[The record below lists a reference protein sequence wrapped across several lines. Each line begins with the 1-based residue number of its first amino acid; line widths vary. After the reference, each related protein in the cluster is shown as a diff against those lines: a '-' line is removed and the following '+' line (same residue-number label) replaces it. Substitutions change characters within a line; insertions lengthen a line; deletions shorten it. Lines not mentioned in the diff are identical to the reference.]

1 MKLVS
6 FLFVTVAPE
15 LYSSPAANRTEEP
28 MPKVSEEYIENK
40 KKYIVDCTYKVCLR
54 KPVEMVTMTDLIE
67 ATGLSQGGIYRFY
80 KNLDEILCDMI
91 AGMRTDYNF
100 IDRLEELRKDTKIGF
115 EDAVYKVCDVL
126 ADAMEKHL
134 LDIQKINF
142 DLTVLAINE
151 PERAARIIEHTK
163 GKGNFDYLAK
173 VTLPLLAEAAA
184 NNKITPKAEP
194 EAILRFLS
202 ASYVGIE
209 MNCILSACYGHG
221 IMHVDCKPREL
232 FEVLAKSIILLFGG
246 NVK

>member
-1 MKLVS
+1 MYVS
-6 FLFVTVAPE
+6 GADSRRKIASVHALSAK
-15 LYSSPAANRTEEP
+15 NRAEDL

-67 ATGLSQGGIYRFY
+67 ETCLSQGGIYRFY

-91 AGMRTDYNF
+91 SGMRTDYNF
-100 IDRLEELRKDTKIGF
+100 IDRLDEITKDSNISFEET
-115 EDAVYKVCDVL
+115 VYKVCDVL
-126 ADAMEKHL
+126 ADSMEKHL

-151 PERAARIIEHTK
+151 PERAAKIIEHTK

-173 VTLPLLAEAAA
+173 VTMPFLVEAAT
-184 NNKITPKAEP
+184 NNKIAPKTDP
-194 EAILRFLS
+194 EAILRFIS

>member
-1 MKLVS
+1 
-6 FLFVTVAPE
+6 
-15 LYSSPAANRTEEP
+15 

-40 KKYIVDCTYKVCLR
+40 KKYIVDCTYRICLR

-67 ATGLSQGGIYRFY
+67 ETGLSQGGIYRFY

-91 AGMRTDYNF
+91 AGMRSDYNF
-100 IDRLEELRKDTKIGF
+100 IDRLDELTKDPNISF
-115 EDAVYKVCDVL
+115 ENTVYKVCDVL
-126 ADAMEKHL
+126 ADSMEKHL

-151 PERAARIIEHTK
+151 PERAAKIIAQTK
-163 GKGNFDYLAK
+163 GKGNFEYLAK
-173 VTLPLLAEAAA
+173 VTMPLLVDAAKQNKVVSKA
-184 NNKITPKAEP
+184 NP
-194 EAILRFLS
+194 EAILRFIS

-246 NVK
+246 SVK